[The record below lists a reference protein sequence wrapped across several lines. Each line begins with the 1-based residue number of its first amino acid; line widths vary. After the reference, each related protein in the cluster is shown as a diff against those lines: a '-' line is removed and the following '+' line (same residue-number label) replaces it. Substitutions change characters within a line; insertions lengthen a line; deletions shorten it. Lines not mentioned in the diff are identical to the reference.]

1 MRNLLRK
8 TQNFTKES
16 QKSTVVVLCTVEV
29 HDNSIGYQE
38 PIASN
43 SHTRPVSRLF
53 YGGFHLFQIADFNAN
68 VSIKV

>member
-1 MRNLLRK
+1 MRNLLTK

-16 QKSTVVVLCTVEV
+16 QKSTAVVLCTVEV

-43 SHTRPVSRLF
+43 SLAIICSKL
-53 YGGFHLFQIADFNAN
+53 QILTEMFR
-68 VSIKV
+68 